1 MTHGT
6 ARHAILLD
14 GVWDVADSTS
24 ATERPTAYAHR
35 VPVPALTHSST
46 PEFPGIDEFETPEYE
61 VVKGLVGRPS
71 DPFRFTDAGTPG
83 HSRNYFWYR
92 TTFEAPSPRNVATL
106 RVSKA
111 QFGSEVWVNGT
122 SVGGNDSGFTAA
134 NYDITSAVRWSAENE
149 VVIRIGAH
157 PGVLPPGNTAVVD
170 FEKTHWTAG
179 VWDAVSVFFNDG
191 VSITST
197 QVAPRIDPQQITVQT
212 QLTNTTSKSVTV
224 TLVQAVREW
233 RGSEVMARAEQD
245 VTLEAGGSRTVTETI
260 PLPDARLWSQES
272 PNLYVLDTSTG
283 GDSTSTRFGVREFR
297 FDAATKRA
305 YLNGEVIF
313 LRGATV
319 CLHRFFDDE
328 KAGTL
333 PWQEDWVREL
343 LGPIPRRMHCN
354 TLKFT
359 IGPVPERW
367 LEIADEEG
375 LLVFYE
381 FPVWTLMP
389 EVTQGW
395 RKEFDT
401 DTLRREYE
409 AWLSDN
415 WNHPSIVYW
424 SASLESKLPPEQ
436 SNDIIEAV
444 RKLDL
449 SDRPWG
455 NSWNPPQG
463 PDDPHEYKQYVSN
476 DPKFDMLQLE
486 FGSGARRAPYD
497 PPTGHPALITEF
509 DWIWLT
515 RDGGPT
521 PYTKDL
527 WAKTAYPHETADE
540 RFRTQA
546 YVLAGQIEYWRAY
559 RNYAGVLYL
568 SYLSAGWVVDNFRDV
583 ENLTFQPYYEEY
595 VANAFKPLGVYINF
609 WQRELEVDSSR
620 VFDISLVN
628 DAKDRATGTITLTVE
643 NEDGRALASSS
654 RRYDVV
660 ANGQMT
666 YPVSIDLPSDKG
678 SVVLKATARS
688 ANAPSED
695 HQTVS
700 RRFVTLLPEGALAGM
715 TRSILPGDIPDAGGQ
730 FEAGA

>member
-1 MTHGT
+1 MTHRT
-6 ARHAILLD
+6 ARHTVLLD
-14 GVWDVADSTS
+14 GVWEVADTVS
-24 ATERPTAYAHR
+24 ATEPPTQYRHR

-61 VVKGLVGRPS
+61 VAKGFVGLPS
-71 DPFRFTDAGTPG
+71 DPHRFTDAGTPG
-83 HSRNYFWYR
+83 HPRNYFWYR
-92 TTFEAPSPRNVATL
+92 TTFEAPAPRDVATL

-111 QFGSEVWVNGT
+111 QFGSEAWVNGVR
-122 SVGGNDSGFTAA
+122 VGGNDSGFTAA
-134 NYDITSAVRWSAENE
+134 NHDITSAIRWSAENE

-170 FEKTHWTAG
+170 FEKTHWTPG
-179 VWDAVSVFFNDG
+179 IWDTVSVIFNGG

-197 QVAPRIDPQQITVQT
+197 QVAPQIDPKQITVQT
-212 QLTNTTSKSVTV
+212 QLTNTTSTPVTT
-224 TLVQAVREW
+224 TLVQAVRAW
-233 RGSEVMARAEQD
+233 QGSDVMARTEQD
-245 VTLEAGGSRTVTETI
+245 VTLEAGESRTFTEAI
-260 PLPDARLWSQES
+260 PLPDAQLWSQES
-272 PNLYVLDTSTG
+272 PNLYVLDTSTD
-283 GDSTSTRFGVREFR
+283 GDSTLTRFGVREFR

-328 KAGTL
+328 KSGTL

-343 LGPIPRRMHCN
+343 LGPIPRRMNWN

-359 IGPVPERW
+359 IGPVPEKW

-389 EVTQGW
+389 EVRQGW
-395 RKEFDT
+395 SKEFDT
-401 DTLRREYE
+401 AMLRREYE
-409 AWLSDN
+409 AWLSEN

-424 SASLESKLPPEQ
+424 AASLESKLPPEQ

-463 PDDPHEYKQYVSN
+463 SDDPHEYKQYMSN
-476 DPKFDMLQLE
+476 DPEFDMFQLE
-486 FGSGARRAPYD
+486 FGGGARRAPYD

-515 RDGGPT
+515 RDGEPT

-527 WAKTAYPHETADE
+527 WTKTPYPHETADE

-546 YVLAGQIEYWRAY
+546 YLLAGQIEYWRSY
-559 RNYAGVLYL
+559 RNYAGILYL
-568 SYLSAGWVVDNFRDV
+568 SYLSSGWVVDNFRDV

-595 VANAFKPLGVYINF
+595 VADAFNPLGVYVNL
-609 WQRELEVDSSR
+609 WQRALEVNSSR
-620 VFDISLVN
+620 TFDVSLVN
-628 DAKDRATGTITLTVE
+628 DEKKRATGMITVTIE
-643 NEDGRALASSS
+643 NEDGKVLASSS
-654 RRYDVV
+654 RPFDVV
-660 ANGQMT
+660 PNGQMT
-666 YPVSIDLPSDKG
+666 YPVSIDLPSDAG
-678 SVVLKATARS
+678 NVVLKATARK
-688 ANAPSED
+688 AGAEGED
-695 HQTVS
+695 EQTVS
-700 RRFVTLLPEGALAGM
+700 RRFVTLLPAGSLAGA
-715 TRSILPGDIPDAGGQ
+715 TRSLLPADQMETGGQ
-730 FEAGA
+730 FTAG